1 MSFTKGPCPQCG
13 SPDNNKIYDD
23 GHEHCF
29 SAGCGYHKPSPHE
42 EAERNTLAASQDLRA
57 DLIPAGSFE
66 DLGKRRLKAA
76 TLRRYGYFIHKDA
89 GVTVHVAPYFSQGG
103 ELVVQ
108 KIRKADKT
116 FPTLGG
122 STVNCKLFGQ
132 QVWGERFDKRLIVT
146 TGEIDAMTIAQVM
159 NFKCAVV
166 SVGGGDG
173 AAAKHLKANYRW
185 VDRFSEIILFFDND
199 ESGQKAAAE
208 CAQLFQVGKVKI
220 AKTSPPFKDASD
232 CLQANKPGEIE
243 EAVYSAETWKPRGI
257 VNAADCADDVT
268 ADEVALR
275 GYDWPW
281 AGLNAAT
288 MGIQDATVIYIL
300 AGAGVGKT
308 TGLFHIEY
316 SLLKQDVTI
325 GHLGFE
331 DVRADVMLGIMSVH
345 ASKRLTITP
354 TPKEERAA
362 LHKELFA
369 SGKFWMFDPET
380 AEWGMKAI
388 IGYIYYLVKA
398 LGCRSV
404 VVDPLSFIIA
414 GMEDRDERRAID
426 WVTMVLSKASK
437 ELSVPILISHH
448 LTRPEGT
455 SHEEGGQTS
464 LKQARG
470 SNSIGQFANV
480 VIGMERNQQA
490 ENPSE
495 ANDVIIR
502 ILKNRRQGKTGPV
515 ARLRFDDT
523 TGRLNEIAASGGTT
537 FGPAEY

>member
-1 MSFTKGPCPQCG
+1 MSAIKAPCPQCG
-13 SPDNNKIYDD
+13 SPDNLKIYDD
-23 GHEHCF
+23 GHEHCW
-29 SAGCGYHKPSPHE
+29 SAGCAYHKASPHG
-42 EAERNTLAASQDLRA
+42 ADDERLELSTLPRRA
-57 DLIPAGSFE
+57 DLIPTGSFE
-66 DLGKRRLKAA
+66 DLPKRKLKAE
-76 TLRRYGYFIHKDA
+76 TLRRYGYFLHKDA
-89 GVTVHVAPYFSQGG
+89 GEIVHVAPYYSQDG
-103 ELVVQ
+103 ELCVQ

-116 FPTLGG
+116 FPTIGG
-122 STVNCKLFGQ
+122 STTPCKLFGQ
-132 QVWGERFDKRLIVT
+132 QVFGERFDKRLVVT
-146 TGEIDAMTIAQVM
+146 TGEIDAMSVAQVM
-159 NFKCAVV
+159 NFKCASV

-185 VDRFSEIILFFDND
+185 VDRFSEIVLFFDND
-199 ESGQKAAAE
+199 ESGQKAATE
-208 CAQLFQVGKVKI
+208 CAQLFQVGKVKL
-220 AKTSPPFKDASD
+220 AKVNETRKDASG

-243 EAVYSAETWKPRGI
+243 EAIYSAETWKPKGI
-257 VNAADCADDVT
+257 VNAADCLEDVT

-288 MGIQDATVIYIL
+288 MGIQDATVIYLL

-316 SLLKQDVTI
+316 TLLKQGVVI

-362 LHKELFA
+362 LHKELFS

-398 LGCRSV
+398 LGCRLV

-426 WVTMVLSKASK
+426 WVTMVLAKASK
-437 ELSVPILISHH
+437 ELSVPIVISHH

-455 SHEEGGQTS
+455 SHEEGGQIS

-490 ENPSE
+490 EDPQA
-495 ANDVIIR
+495 ANDVVIR
-502 ILKNRRQGKTGPV
+502 ILKNRRQGKTGI
-515 ARLRFDDT
+515 ATTLRFDEA
-523 TGRLNEIAASGGTT
+523 TGRLNEIASGGTT